1 VVVLAVTADQ
11 HPHRHNATVMT
22 GVPGVVA
29 VVTRLLVLLGPMSLD
44 RVTRE
49 VAGLLRLTT
58 QAVAVVVRVLLV
70 EA

>member
-1 VVVLAVTADQ
+1 
-11 HPHRHNATVMT
+11 M
-22 GVPGVVA
+22 VA

-58 QAVAVVVRVLLV
+58 QAVVVVVRVLLV